1 MTRRTITILTL
12 TALLSL
18 SGSPAWA
25 LPGGVPA
32 GDAPPVAVDDHIYL
46 PDESVPDGWVDMGP
60 VYDI

>member
-1 MTRRTITILTL
+1 MNRRTITILTL

-25 LPGGVPA
+25 LRGDVSA
-32 GDAPPVAVDDHIYL
+32 GEMPPVAIDDHIYL
-46 PDESVPDGWVDMGP
+46 PDETVPDVWVDMGP